1 MNMYKRAL
9 SAILLTGLLAMAS
22 CDSLTPLIESA
33 KNGQSTLKPSP
44 LELHGDNVNFVGT
57 IQVPEGVLKPKVM
70 YELEVFYDTEATDPM
85 MLGKME
91 YDGDLLA
98 ENPTPTVEENF
109 GFAYEDQYKEGQVQ
123 FKGKAYKK
131 TKPEKFKESEFYTID
146 DLGKGVITTSRMVKA
161 PFAANYIPH
170 GYDNSEKYVPQ
181 NIDFFFLQGRSNLRY
196 SERRGDMAK
205 QLETYVEENLPTRR
219 VNITGMHSPEGST
232 EINSKLANERA
243 AVVEDFYKSLAD
255 KFDYSSTMDSIEFVQ
270 KPVVEDWT
278 GLKEAVTASDKI
290 SDAQKSE
297 VMDIVNGSGDF
308 VSKELKLQTLSFYRT
323 LFREIYPP
331 LRAGK
336 AEILQIKDEPSDAEI
351 MVMSQKAANG
361 EEVDG
366 LNAKMVAFAAEMSP
380 DLQEKEKMYQAAI
393 KMDDSYS
400 AYNNLGATY
409 MKMAMQSSGSAMND
423 FVEKAISNFKL
434 SIQKQQSTEAK
445 VNLAS
450 AQLLSGDVEGAQA
463 TLSGASGS
471 GELGQTI
478 SALKGY
484 FAITTAEYGTAISEL
499 ERAGSDPVSIY
510 NKALAI
516 LLKASMEMSED
527 DYGKAKSGFAEAIS
541 ADAKNAHAYYGAAIT
556 AARMGDSGAVTS
568 MLQKAIE
575 LDGDLK
581 EKAVKDLEFMSVQDA
596 VTAATR

>member
-1 MNMYKRAL
+1 MYKRAL
-9 SAILLTGLLAMAS
+9 SAFLLSGLLFMAS
-22 CDSLTPLIESA
+22 CNSLTPLIESA
-33 KNGQSTLKPSP
+33 KNGQSTVKPSP
-44 LELHGDNVNFVGT
+44 LELHGDSVSFVASV
-57 IQVPEGVLKPKVM
+57 QVPPNVLKPKIM
-70 YELEVFYDTEATDPM
+70 YELQVYYDTETTDPM
-85 MLGKME
+85 LLGTME
-91 YDGDLLA
+91 YDGDQLA
-98 ENPTPTVEENF
+98 ENPSPTAEQYF
-109 GFAYEDQYKEGQVQ
+109 GFIYEDQYKEGQLQ

-146 DLGKGVITTSRMVKA
+146 GLGKGVITTSQLVQA
-161 PFAANYIPH
+161 PYAANYVPH

-181 NIDFFFLQGRSNLRY
+181 NVDFYFLQGRSNLRY
-196 SERRGDMAK
+196 SERRGDMGDK
-205 QLETYVEENLPTRR
+205 LDEYVKENLPTRR
-219 VNITGMHSPEGST
+219 VNITGMHSPEGPT
-232 EINSKLANERA
+232 DVNSKLANERA
-243 AVVEDFYKSLAD
+243 AVVEEFYKSVGE
-255 KFDYSSTMDSIEFVQ
+255 KYDYESTLDSIEFVQ

-278 GLKEAVTASDKI
+278 AFKEAVSASDRI

-366 LNAKMVAFAAEMSP
+366 LNSKMVAFAASMSP

-409 MKMAMQSSGSAMND
+409 MEMAVQASSESDKMS

-434 SIQKQQSTEAK
+434 SVQKQQSTEAK

-450 AQLLSGDVEGAQA
+450 AQLLSGDVEAAEA

-484 FAITTAEYGTAISEL
+484 FAITTADYATAISEL
-499 ERAGSDPVSIY
+499 ERAGNDPVSIY
-510 NKALAI
+510 NKALAT
-516 LLKASMEMSED
+516 LLKSSKDLSD
-527 DYGKAKSGFAEAIS
+527 DFSKSKTAFGEAIS
-541 ADAKNAHAYYGAAIT
+541 ADSENAYAYYGAAIA
-556 AARMGDSGAVTS
+556 AARMGNSDEVTS
-568 MLQKAIE
+568 MLTKAIE
-575 LDGDLK
+575 LDSDLQ
-581 EKAVKDLEFMSVQDA
+581 ERAVKDLEFMSVQDA

>member
-9 SAILLTGLLAMAS
+9 SAILLTSLLALAS

-33 KNGQSTLKPSP
+33 KNGQSTIKPSP
-44 LELHGDNVNFVGT
+44 LELHGDSVAFVASV
-57 IQVPEGVLKPKVM
+57 QVPEGVLKPKVM
-70 YELEVFYDTEATDPM
+70 YELEVYYDTETTDPM

-91 YDGDLLA
+91 YDGDQLA
-98 ENPTPTVEENF
+98 ENPSPTVEKYF
-109 GFAYEDQYKEGQVQ
+109 GFIYEDQYKEGQVQ
-123 FKGKAYKK
+123 FKGRAYKK
-131 TKPEKFKESEFYTID
+131 TKPDKFKESEFYTID
-146 DLGKGVITTSRMVKA
+146 NLGKGVITTSRLVQA
-161 PFAANYIPH
+161 PYAANYVPH

-181 NIDFFFLQGRSNLRY
+181 NIDFYFLQGRSNLRY
-196 SERRGDMAK
+196 SERRSDRADE
-205 QLETYVEENLPTRR
+205 LDSYVEQNLPTRR
-219 VNITGMHSPEGST
+219 VNISGMHSPEGPT
-232 EINSKLANERA
+232 DINSKLANERA
-243 AVVEDFYKSLAD
+243 AVVEEFYKSTAD
-255 KFDYSSTMDSIEFVQ
+255 KYDYDSAIAEIEFVQ

-278 GLKEAVTASDKI
+278 AFKEAVTASDEI

-323 LFREIYPP
+323 LFTEIYPP

-336 AEILQIKDEPSDAEI
+336 AEILQIKDEPTDAEI

-366 LNAKMVAFAAEMSP
+366 LNSKMVAFAASMSP

-409 MKMAMQSSGSAMND
+409 MKMAMQSSGNEMMD

-434 SIQKQQSTEAK
+434 SLQKQQSTEAK

-450 AQLLSGDVEGAQA
+450 AQLLSGDVDAA
-463 TLSGASGS
+463 KSSLSGASGS

-484 FAITTAEYGTAISEL
+484 FAITTADYSSAISEL
-499 ERAGSDPVSIY
+499 ERAGDDPVSMY
-510 NKALAI
+510 NKALAV
-516 LLKASMEMSED
+516 LLHASKEMDED
-527 DYGKAKSGFAEAIS
+527 GYNKAKSAFNDAIS
-541 ADAKNAHAYYGAAIT
+541 ADSDNAHAYYGAAIT
-556 AARMGDSGAVTS
+556 AARLNDSNTVTD
-568 MLQKAIE
+568 MLKKAIE
-575 LDGDLK
+575 LDSDLQ
-581 EKAVKDLEFMSVQDA
+581 ERAVSDLEFMSVQDA

>member
-70 YELEVFYDTEATDPM
+70 YELEVFYDTETTDPM

-109 GFAYEDQYKEGQVQ
+109 GFAYQDQFKEGQVQ

-161 PFAANYIPH
+161 PYAANYIPH

-196 SERRGDMAK
+196 SERRGDMGK
-205 QLETYVEENLPTRR
+205 QLDTYVEENLPTRR

-243 AVVEDFYKSLAD
+243 AVVEEFYKSLAD
-255 KFDYSSTMDSIEFVQ
+255 KYDYNSTMDSIEFVQ

-278 GLKEAVTASDKI
+278 GLKEAVSASDKI

-323 LFREIYPP
+323 LFREVYPP

-409 MKMAMQSSGSAMND
+409 MKMAMQSSGSAMSD

-484 FAITTAEYGTAISEL
+484 FAITTAEYATAISEL

-527 DYGKAKSGFAEAIS
+527 DYSKAKSAFGEAIS
-541 ADAKNAHAYYGAAIT
+541 ADSKNAHAYYGAAIT